1 MADAANHP
9 HPTDPLEQKLEQERV
24 AALFEQ
30 SGSVVVANLGTGS
43 LYSWVLASH
52 GFSQTAWLWL
62 AALAVV
68 VASRVVLYRRFAAV
82 SIENRVPS
90 LWIRRYGV
98 AIFVTGCLWGLI
110 GSLAI
115 TDGTIVASFV
125 TIAVLAGM
133 VGGSVATCAV
143 SLRVFLLFSVPTLV
157 PPSLALMTSWGS
169 EGTLL
174 GFLLFLYGAIV
185 TRSVV
190 QINRVIL
197 ESIRHRFENER
208 LLLERENEKQQIE
221 ESEAQLRTAYDKLE
235 ATHSDLVEQRGLVD
249 RERDIS
255 ARLRELD
262 RLKDEF
268 LANTSHELRTPLY
281 GISGLAEAL
290 IEEVHGPIPARARA
304 DLALVVGSAQR
315 LSRLVDNILD
325 FAKLRHEGMPI
336 EPKPID
342 LHSLADIVLT
352 LGRSQTKNP
361 DVELRNRIEATLPPV
376 LADEDRIQQVLHNL
390 VSNAIKFTAKGS
402 ITLTAWTQG
411 EQMVLAVED
420 TGPGIDPA
428 DQERIFKAFEQGDP
442 ATQPSLGGT
451 GLGLAI
457 SQKIVEMHGGELT
470 IDSAPGR
477 GATFSFTLPIAG
489 PAASAPVDD
498 QSSPVPPIEPAAIE
512 LASSP
517 ALAAADPAVALE
529 VSAAPPPAP
538 SASETSSSAITPS
551 WRARILAVDDEPI
564 NLRILENFLT
574 DEPIELH
581 LADNAEQALET
592 LDSTEI
598 DLLLV
603 DVMMPKISGFELC
616 KKVRRKHDAT
626 QLPLLFLTARGRDQD
641 VTAGFSVGANDYLV
655 KPFSKP
661 VLLSR
666 IYLHLRLLEAHR
678 DLGALVAAK
687 IAELKVLRGLLPIC
701 ASCKK
706 IRDDDG
712 DWNEM
717 EDFVAARAEVEFSHG
732 FCPDCLQDYLDEA
745 TAQSTT
751 LP

>member
-1 MADAANHP
+1 MADTDSHP
-9 HPTDPLEQKLEQERV
+9 DPLEDLLEQKLEQERV

-43 LYSWVLASH
+43 LYTFVLANQ
-52 GFSQTAWLWL
+52 GFGRAAWLWL

-68 VASRVVLYRRFAAV
+68 VASRVVLYRRFEAV
-82 SIENRVPS
+82 PLDDRVPA
-90 LWIRRYGV
+90 LWIRRYGL

-115 TDGTIVASFV
+115 TDGTIIASFV

-143 SLRVFLLFSVPTLV
+143 SLRVFLLFTIPTLG
-157 PPSLALMTSWGS
+157 PPSVALMTSWGS

-174 GFLLFLYGAIV
+174 GALLFMYGAIV

-208 LLLERENEKQQIE
+208 LLLQREEEKQQIE
-221 ESEAQLRTAYDKLE
+221 QSEAQLRKAYDALE

-268 LANTSHELRTPLY
+268 LANTSHELRTPLF
-281 GISGLAEAL
+281 GISGLAETL
-290 IEEVHGPIPARARA
+290 IDGGQGPISEQAKV
-304 DLALVVGSAQR
+304 DLNLIVDSAQR

-325 FAKLRHEGMPI
+325 FAKLRAIGEDREGMPLD
-336 EPKPID
+336 PKPVD
-342 LHSLADIVLT
+342 LRSLADIVLT
-352 LGRSQTKNP
+352 LGRSQTSSK
-361 DVELRNRIEATLPPV
+361 VELRNHIESTLPPV
-376 LADEDRIQQVLHNL
+376 LADEDRLQQVLHNL
-390 VSNAIKFTAKGS
+390 VSNAIKFTEKGS
-402 ITLTAWTQG
+402 ITLTAREHG
-411 EQMVLAVED
+411 GHINIAVQD
-420 TGPGIDPA
+420 TGPGIDPG
-428 DQERIFKAFEQGDP
+428 DQARVFRAFEQGVSSVP
-442 ATQPSLGGT
+442 GGT

-457 SQKIVEMHGGELT
+457 SQKIIQMHGGDITL
-470 IDSAPGR
+470 DSAPGR
-477 GATFSFTLPIAG
+477 GATFSFALPIA
-489 PAASAPVDD
+489 DT
-498 QSSPVPPIEPAAIE
+498 
-512 LASSP
+512 
-517 ALAAADPAVALE
+517 ADPAPADDQASQAL
-529 VSAAPPPAP
+529 PPAIVSRTSPMAP
-538 SASETSSSAITPS
+538 SRAVAPGPGALTTARHASPPEISPSAITPS
-551 WRARILAVDDEPI
+551 WRARILAVDDEPV
-564 NLRILENFLT
+564 NLRILENFLA
-574 DEPIELH
+574 DEPVDLH
-581 LADNAEQALET
+581 LANDAEQALDL
-592 LDSTEI
+592 LDRLEI

-616 KKVRRKHDAT
+616 RKIRRKHDPT
-626 QLPLLFLTARGRDQD
+626 QLPLLFLTARGRDRD

-666 IYLHLRLLEAHR
+666 IYLHLRLLETHR
-678 DLGALVAAK
+678 DLGALVASK
-687 IAELKVLRGLLPIC
+687 VAELKVLRGLLPIC

-712 DWNEM
+712 EWNEI
-717 EDFVAARAEVEFSHG
+717 ESFVASRAEVEFSHG
-732 FCPDCLQDYLDEA
+732 FCPDCLQNYLNEA
-745 TAQSTT
+745 TVESDALS
-751 LP
+751 